1 MKTKWCVIVLCAAA
15 VSCSRGG
22 GASRAGNEAEPAA
35 VRDDTLLEGTGIG
48 ELRIDQATIEEMQ
61 STYGKSEPSTLSTAS
76 ALDFRRPPLGFWFL
90 KPAEGQDPPRLY
102 AVRTLLYD
110 DCYRGQTSKGIGI
123 LDSLEAV
130 RAAYG
135 PSEAEY
141 VGMNEHMHYYG
152 QQGVIFT
159 TQHPK
164 EILPALYAKARAVT
178 GKEPIE
184 TARLALRH
192 RDHGGASVQ
201 RAGSGEARHGAPAG
215 HLDAPQDR
223 PSRQR
228 VVSLGRWAGPI
239 ELVSRIFASWNLAS
253 NSLRNAP

>member
-22 GASRAGNEAEPAA
+22 GTMPAA
-35 VRDDTLLEGTGIG
+35 ARDDTLLEGTGIG
-48 ELRIDQATIEEMQ
+48 GLRIDEATIAEMQ
-61 STYGKSEPSTLSTAS
+61 SIYGESEASTLSTAS

-90 KPAEGQDPPRLY
+90 KPAEGEGPPRLY

-110 DCYRGQTSKGIGI
+110 DCYRGKTSKGIGI

-178 GKEPIE
+178 GKEP
-184 TARLALRH
+184 
-192 RDHGGASVQ
+192 S
-201 RAGSGEARHGAPAG
+201 EAV
-215 HLDAPQDR
+215 D
-223 PSRQR
+223 SR
-228 VVSLGRWAGPI
+228 VVTAIMVVRPFNVLEQAKPAMARQQVISTRPKTDLLI
-239 ELVSRIFASWNLAS
+239 SE
-253 NSLRNAP
+253 

>member
-1 MKTKWCVIVLCAAA
+1 MGSPASRSSGTSDEVRMKTKWCVIVLCAAA

-22 GASRAGNEAEPAA
+22 GAKPGAGDEAKPVA

-61 STYGKSEPSTLSTAS
+61 GTYGKSEASTLSTAT

-110 DCYRGQTSKGIGI
+110 DCYRGTTSKGIGI

-130 RAAYG
+130 LAAYG

-164 EILPALYAKARAVT
+164 EILPALYAKARTVT
-178 GKEPIE
+178 GKEPSE
-184 TARLALRH
+184 GV
-192 RDHGGASVQ
+192 DS
-201 RAGSGEARHGAPAG
+201 
-215 HLDAPQDR
+215 
-223 PSRQR
+223 R
-228 VVSLGRWAGPI
+228 VVTAIMVVRPFNVLEQAKPAMARQQVISTRPKTDL
-239 ELVSRIFASWNLAS
+239 LVSEW
-253 NSLRNAP
+253 

>member
-22 GASRAGNEAEPAA
+22 GTKPAA
-35 VRDDTLLEGTGIG
+35 VRDDTLLEGAGIG
-48 ELRIDQATIEEMQ
+48 GLRIDQATIAEMQ
-61 STYGKSEPSTLSTAS
+61 SIYGESEASTLSTAS

-90 KPAEGQDPPRLY
+90 KPPEGESSPPRLY

-130 RAAYG
+130 LAAYG
-135 PSEAEY
+135 PAEAEY

-164 EILPALYAKARAVT
+164 EILPALYKKARAAT
-178 GKEPIE
+178 GKEP
-184 TARLALRH
+184 
-192 RDHGGASVQ
+192 S
-201 RAGSGEARHGAPAG
+201 EAV
-215 HLDAPQDR
+215 D
-223 PSRQR
+223 SR
-228 VVSLGRWAGPI
+228 VVTAIMVVRPFNVLEQAKPAMARQQVISTRPKTDL
-239 ELVSRIFASWNLAS
+239 LVSEW
-253 NSLRNAP
+253 

>member
-1 MKTKWCVIVLCAAA
+1 MASPVSRSSGTNAEVRMNTKWCLIVLCAAA

-22 GASRAGNEAEPAA
+22 GTQRGAGDEVKPAA
-35 VRDDTLLEGTGIG
+35 ARDDTLLEGAGIG

-110 DCYRGQTSKGIGI
+110 DCYRGTTSKGIGI

-135 PSEAEY
+135 PSDAEY

-152 QQGVIFT
+152 PQGVIFT

-184 TARLALRH
+184 TPDSRYVTAIMVVRPFNVLEQAQTAMARQQVI
-192 RDHGGASVQ
+192 ST
-201 RAGSGEARHGAPAG
+201 
-215 HLDAPQDR
+215 R
-223 PSRQR
+223 PKTD
-228 VVSLGRWAGPI
+228 L
-239 ELVSRIFASWNLAS
+239 LVSEW
-253 NSLRNAP
+253 